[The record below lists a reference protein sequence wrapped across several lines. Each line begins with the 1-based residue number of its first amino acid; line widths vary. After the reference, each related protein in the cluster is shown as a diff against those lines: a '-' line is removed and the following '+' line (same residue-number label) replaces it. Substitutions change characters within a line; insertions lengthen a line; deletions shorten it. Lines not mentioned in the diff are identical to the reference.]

1 MEAAI
6 TAAPTMS
13 AVPALKES
21 WLAALFAVLVDDGAD
36 GADDVLVLAEPAA
49 VAPTPLSTT
58 VAESVCCG

>member
-1 MEAAI
+1 
-6 TAAPTMS
+6 MS

-36 GADDVLVLAEPAA
+36 GADVLVLAEPAA